1 LRRGG
6 GSLYGY
12 TRMATCPLC
21 RTRLNYLALLFG
33 GERSMLDCKQCGIG
47 LRASVNERLLLPYAL
62 ISGCV
67 AATLAFSVVLSGDF
81 VATVALLLGWTV
93 VSWAAYPL
101 VLDLAP
107 GARPV
112 PQTESK

>member
-1 LRRGG
+1 
-6 GSLYGY
+6 
-12 TRMATCPLC
+12 
-21 RTRLNYLALLFG
+21 LNYLALLFG

-67 AATLAFSVVLSGDF
+67 AAILAFSVVLSGDF

>member
-1 LRRGG
+1 MRPGG

-21 RTRLNYLALLFG
+21 RTRLNYPALLFG
-33 GERSMLDCKQCGIG
+33 GERSTLDCKQCGIG
-47 LRASVNERLLLPYAL
+47 LRASVNEGLLLPYAL

-67 AATLAFSVVLSGDF
+67 AAMLAFSVVLSGDF
-81 VATVALLLGWTV
+81 VVTVALLLAWTV

-101 VLDLAP
+101 VLDLTP
-107 GARPV
+107 GARPG
-112 PQTESK
+112 PQSESK

>member
-1 LRRGG
+1 LRPGG

-12 TRMATCPLC
+12 TCMATCPLC

-67 AATLAFSVVLSGDF
+67 AAIFAFSVVLSGDF

>member
-1 LRRGG
+1 
-6 GSLYGY
+6 
-12 TRMATCPLC
+12 MATCPLC
-21 RTRLNYLALLFG
+21 RTRLNYLALLFR
-33 GERSMLDCKQCGIG
+33 GERSMLDCRQCGIG

-62 ISGCV
+62 ISACV
-67 AATLAFSVVLSGDF
+67 AAILAFSVVLSGDF

-101 VLDLAP
+101 VLDLTP

-112 PQTESK
+112 PQSESK